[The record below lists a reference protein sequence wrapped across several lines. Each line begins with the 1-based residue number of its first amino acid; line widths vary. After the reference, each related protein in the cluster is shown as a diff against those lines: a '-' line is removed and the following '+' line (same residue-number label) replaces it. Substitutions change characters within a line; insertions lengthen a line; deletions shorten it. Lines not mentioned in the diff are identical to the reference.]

1 MYLPTPTPITTNFY
15 KSLATEEDND
25 DATVMASNCGGKKQE
40 IRPTT
45 QSLSTRHTAWYP
57 PYDCCPAC
65 CCCYR
70 FSCGYDVDHD
80 GYHCLN
86 QKLGHI
92 PNVPQDEAHTVYH
105 ASMKAQHRTLPDGSG
120 AGKGWHLAQN
130 LRKANFV
137 MDQREN
143 WKR

>member
-1 MYLPTPTPITTNFY
+1 M
-15 KSLATEEDND
+15 
-25 DATVMASNCGGKKQE
+25 
-40 IRPTT
+40 
-45 QSLSTRHTAWYP
+45 
-57 PYDCCPAC
+57 
-65 CCCYR
+65 
-70 FSCGYDVDHD
+70 DHD

-92 PNVPQDEAHTVYH
+92 PNVPRNEAHTVYR

-143 WKR
+143 WKRQQQQQAGQQSYGGYPQQQQQQQ